1 MDRKK
6 ELDDLKIKRAKLFE
20 QFLKHPVD
28 NQLVLSIQY
37 IKDQLAYWRQRVEI
51 TEKNSTRPHSGSSKN

>member
-6 ELDDLKIKRAKLFE
+6 ERDDLKIKRAKLFE

-28 NQLVLSIQY
+28 THLALA
-37 IKDQLAYWRQRVEI
+37 IKRIDDQLADWYQRVEI
-51 TEKNSTRPHSGSSKN
+51 TEKNSARPRKGSSEN